1 MDPLT
6 AAALAA
12 VSGAGVRI
20 TAVVCRH
27 LRLRWRSHEECA
39 RGRVIEAL
47 ARVLPEGGRF
57 REVRGDGSSVTLT
70 VPRQPVRRG
79 YGTGE

>member
-12 VSGAGVRI
+12 LSGAGVRI

-27 LRLRWRSHEECA
+27 LGLRWRSREEDA
-39 RGRVIEAL
+39 RGRVVETL

-57 REVRGDGSSVTLT
+57 REVRSDGSSVTLT
-70 VPRQPVRRG
+70 IPRRPVRRG